1 MESVDFPAIHEFLA
15 QHEPFAGLAREQL
28 KTLSESAR
36 LVTYELGELALVEDG
51 PPATVLSVIYTGAM
65 ALLHEGEA
73 IDVLEPGESFGH
85 TSLLTGMAPT
95 FSVRAQERSTCIVLG
110 LSEALTALGN
120 PHGVRWM
127 AMADRNRL
135 TRTGHTVHALPRV
148 DSALVRSLVLRP
160 PLFCEPQTPIREA
173 ARLLGER
180 EDTAVLVN
188 APGGLGIVTD
198 AELRA
203 RVVAGGVPIDEP
215 VAQIARVPVTS
226 VPADMLAIDATIDM
240 LDAGDDHLVV
250 VDDGGRPI
258 GVVSASDLAGLDTHS
273 PFALRHAILTAR
285 DEDAVVAAALKARGL
300 FRWLFDAGL
309 SSASLSRVL
318 TLQSDAITSR
328 LLNLSIARHGPAP
341 AAWAWLR
348 LGSGARREFTLGS
361 DQDNA
366 IAYANSRADV
376 DEYFARLGADTNE
389 GLRRCGFEPDLNGVL
404 AGSRQWRMS
413 LSAWLETFEDCLTSP
428 DNSRLIRATVAFD
441 FRQSCGPLQV
451 SPQLVQP
458 LRRARE
464 YPNFVRQLGRV
475 TASYKPPLSFRGHIS
490 PNPDGKVDLKRG
502 GIIPIVNLARF
513 HALTNGITISNTVD
527 RLTAARETGALE
539 AEVAD
544 ELLESFQIVCRLR
557 FTHHA
562 ACVEADAPIDDLI
575 NPAALTPIQRRE
587 LQDVFRTIARAQKR
601 LSVYLPVGA

>member
-1 MESVDFPAIHEFLA
+1 MEIVDAEAIHEFLA
-15 QHEPFAGLAREQL
+15 QHEPFAGLARDQL
-28 KTLSESAR
+28 QALSESAR
-36 LVTYELGELALVEDG
+36 LATYDVGDLALIEDG
-51 PPATVLSVIYTGAM
+51 QPATALSIIHSGAM
-65 ALLHEGEA
+65 ELLHEGEV

-85 TSLLTGMAPT
+85 TSLLTGMSPT
-95 FSVRAQERSTCIVLG
+95 FSVRAHERSICILLG
-110 LSEALTALGN
+110 LSDALTALGT
-120 PHGVRWM
+120 PSGVRWISL
-127 AMADRNRL
+127 ADRNRL
-135 TRTGHTVHALPRV
+135 TRTGHTVHALPQI
-148 DSALVRSLVLRP
+148 DSTLVRSLVLRP

-180 EDTAVLVN
+180 EDTALLLNV
-188 APGGLGIVTD
+188 PDGLGIVTD

-203 RVVAGGVPIDEP
+203 RVVVGGVPVDAP
-215 VAQIARVPVTS
+215 VAEVARIPVPS
-226 VPADMLAIDATIDM
+226 VPGDMLAIDATIDM
-240 LDAGDDHLVV
+240 LDAGVDHLVV
-250 VDDGGRPI
+250 VDDGNRPL

-285 DEDAVVAAALKARGL
+285 DEDAVVAAAHKARGL

-318 TLQSDAITSR
+318 TLQSDAITTR

-341 AAWAWLR
+341 AGWAWLR

-366 IAYANSRADV
+366 LAYADSEADV
-376 DEYFARLGADTNE
+376 DQYFARLGAETNE

-413 LSAWLETFEDCLTSP
+413 LSAWLQTFEECLTSP

-441 FRQSCGPLQV
+441 FRQTCGPLQV

-458 LRRARE
+458 LRRAGE
-464 YPNFVRQLGRV
+464 FPAFVRQLGRV

-490 PNPDGKVDLKRG
+490 PNPDGRVDLKRG

-513 HALTNGITISNTVD
+513 HALTHGITISNTVD
-527 RLTAARETGALE
+527 RLTAARESDALE
-539 AEVAD
+539 PQVAD
-544 ELLESFQIVCRLR
+544 ELLESFEIICRLR
-557 FTHHA
+557 FAHHA
-562 ACVEADAPIDDLI
+562 ACVEAQAPIDDLI
-575 NPAALTPIQRRE
+575 DLGGLTPIQSRD

-601 LSVYLPVGA
+601 LSVYLPAGV